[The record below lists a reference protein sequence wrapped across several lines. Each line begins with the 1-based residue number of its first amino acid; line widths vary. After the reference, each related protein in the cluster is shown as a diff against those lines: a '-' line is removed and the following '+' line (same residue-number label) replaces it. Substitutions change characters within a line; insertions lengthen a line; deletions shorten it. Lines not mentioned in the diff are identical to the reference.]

1 MIKPCLFSFKGLN
14 SGEMFELM
22 FAVVAGGNRATYAV
36 FVGCC
41 RVGVE
46 EVEWVDLDPASRIDY
61 VRALH
66 ACTVLYGV
74 CGLNHVWYFRHA
86 PHRSDRPQAIS
97 VGDCW
102 VLSLPLSLSL
112 TVVSPPHPYP
122 PRTPHNITPPDE
134 FSSHG
139 AVCMFQA
146 QAPIEYCSLRLNSK
160 RGFQFSREL
169 FKSLRL
175 VLV

>member
-1 MIKPCLFSFKGLN
+1 MKKPCLFSFKGLN
-14 SGEMFELM
+14 SGEM

-74 CGLNHVWYFRHA
+74 RGLNHVWYFRHA
-86 PHRSDRPQAIS
+86 LHRSDRPQVIS

-102 VLSLPLSLSL
+102 VLSLSVWQSSRHPTPTHPAHRIISPSWRVFISWSCLH
-112 TVVSPPHPYP
+112 VSSASTY
-122 PRTPHNITPPDE
+122 RILL
-134 FSSHG
+134 
-139 AVCMFQA
+139 AA
-146 QAPIEYCSLRLNSK
+146 
-160 RGFQFSREL
+160 
-169 FKSLRL
+169 FKL
-175 VLV
+175 